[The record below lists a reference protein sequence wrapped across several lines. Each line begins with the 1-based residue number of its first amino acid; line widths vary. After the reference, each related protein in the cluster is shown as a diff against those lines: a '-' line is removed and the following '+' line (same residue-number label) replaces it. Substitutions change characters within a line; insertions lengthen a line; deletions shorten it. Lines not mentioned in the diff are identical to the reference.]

1 MRIAVNAIGNHA
13 YYLNFDLI
21 VEFYFLRKK
30 EDEYISLSYTTTLGE
45 DNWESIKI
53 SEEEK
58 NKILNKL
65 GL

>member
-1 MRIAVNAIGNHA
+1 MRIAVNTLGNPT

-21 VEFYFLRKK
+21 VEFFFTKT
-30 EDEYISLSYTTTLGE
+30 DEGNYILSYTSTTGA
-45 DNWESIKI
+45 DNWDKI
-53 SEEEK
+53 TISQEEK

>member
-1 MRIAVNAIGNHA
+1 MRIAVNTLGNHT

-21 VEFYFLRKK
+21 VEFFFRNK
-30 EDEYISLSYTTTLGE
+30 EDRYISLSYTTTTSE
-45 DNWESIKI
+45 DNWAEIKI

>member
-1 MRIAVNAIGNHA
+1 MRIVVERVTGEI

-21 VEFYFLRKK
+21 VEFFFTKT
-30 EDEYISLSYTTTLGE
+30 DEGNYILSYTSTTGA
-45 DNWESIKI
+45 DNWDKIRI
-53 SEEEK
+53 SEENK

>member
-1 MRIAVNAIGNHA
+1 MRIAVKTLDIGT

-21 VEFYFLRKK
+21 VEFFFIKK
-30 EDEYISLSYTTTLGE
+30 NKGHFILSYTSTTSTDYE
-45 DNWESIKI
+45 IIKI